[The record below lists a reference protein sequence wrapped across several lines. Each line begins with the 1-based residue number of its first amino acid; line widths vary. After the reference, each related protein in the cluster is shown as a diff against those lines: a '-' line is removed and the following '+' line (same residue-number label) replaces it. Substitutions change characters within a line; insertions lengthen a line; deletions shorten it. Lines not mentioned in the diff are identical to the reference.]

1 MTNKSTKRALLT
13 SFMALF
19 LCFAMLLG
27 TTYAWFTDSVTSA
40 GNKIVAGTLD
50 VQLLMDADVDGTYDD
65 ISDSTSPIFG
75 KSSIAQNNNA
85 ETLWEPGKTQV
96 AYLAIKN
103 NGNLDLKYTVGLDV
117 QNVSKDLY
125 EVMEYAIVPDA
136 DANHKVTSW
145 TSGNSVEVGTQSVSG
160 DVSLPVGATHYF
172 ALVIHMDEEAGNE
185 YQGGEVNFDLT
196 VLATQDT
203 VESDSFNNQYDKD
216 AVYGDVM
223 VSSDAELKAAI
234 EDPAM
239 KVIAVNGDLTYDWG
253 SESYENSK
261 ALNMKGKIF
270 LGANDAASI
279 TFAGYGSANPIV
291 DATFR
296 NITIKDSTVGDNE
309 ASWEHGYLEFKNLTA
324 VNVTFANSIM
334 MEGDFATFKN
344 CSFNSSKNGE
354 YAVWVANG
362 DATFEGC
369 TFTGPR
375 GVKVHE
381 AYGSEVG
388 TVVIDNNTFAG
399 LTQKPGVAIGTV
411 NAATTI
417 KITNN
422 VFAAT
427 QPGDQNNYKYE
438 TDTDVDTINF
448 TENNNI
454 VIGGKEIVDGVYEN
468 GTRNYYVYT
477 AEGLQ
482 NVFADVIPQN
492 REQSQTVNL
501 MADIDLTGIIW
512 QPIGNMHFTFN
523 GNGHTISNVT
533 CAEGCRSGFFGYAG
547 GVKVNDLTLENVT
560 SAGAQAGTFAG
571 SAEGLTTT
579 NCFLKGTN
587 TVTYVPYENET
598 WGGVGA
604 VTGVVA
610 SSNINVTLVEGA
622 TVTLNKSG
630 LTTNCPYIDN
640 LTGYLDANGGT
651 VVNNGTVQV
660 IDLAIATAEELF
672 AFAKDVNEN
681 GNSYLGKTVALVA
694 DIDLNNQAWTP
705 IGQTGSTEFKG
716 TFDGQ
721 GHTIKNLNVDSS
733 AQTGKH
739 YSSGLFGWVEG
750 RVTIKNVNIDGATV
764 KGNHNVGALLGYTYS
779 AQISNCHVANAT
791 IVCIHMNND
800 ACGDKAG
807 GIVGYAGNESRF
819 TDCAVSDS
827 TVTAGRDA
835 GQMIGCGYNVSV
847 SNCSATNVLVTAG
860 GDCTGANINESVIG
874 RVM

>member
-1 MTNKSTKRALLT
+1 MTKQKSTKRALLM
-13 SFMALF
+13 SALA
-19 LCFAMLLG
+19 LLMCVSMLIG
-27 TTYAWFTDSVTSA
+27 STFAWFTDSVTSS
-40 GNKIVAGTLD
+40 GNKIKAGTLD
-50 VQLLMDADVDGTYDD
+50 IQLLMDADVDGTYDD

-75 KSSIAQNNNA
+75 ESSIAQNNNA
-85 ETLWEPGKTQV
+85 ATLWEPGKTQV

-103 NGNLDLKYTVGLDV
+103 NGQLALKYTVGLDV

-253 SESYENSK
+253 SESYKNSK

-344 CSFNSSKNGE
+344 CSFNSNKDGE

-438 TDTDVDTINF
+438 TDTDVT
-448 TENNNI
+448 
-454 VIGGKEIVDGVYEN
+454 
-468 GTRNYYVYT
+468 
-477 AEGLQ
+477 
-482 NVFADVIPQN
+482 
-492 REQSQTVNL
+492 
-501 MADIDLTGIIW
+501 
-512 QPIGNMHFTFN
+512 TFN
-523 GNGHTISNVT
+523 FV
-533 CAEGCRSGFFGYAG
+533 
-547 GVKVNDLTLENVT
+547 DEN
-560 SAGAQAGTFAG
+560 
-571 SAEGLTTT
+571 
-579 NCFLKGTN
+579 N
-587 TVTYVPYENET
+587 TVTTPVATFAELKEVFEK
-598 WGGVGA
+598 GGSVELTA
-604 VTGVVA
+604 DIAITELVTIPAGVEV
-610 SSNINVTLVEGA
+610 
-622 TVTLNKSG
+622 
-630 LTTNCPYIDN
+630 
-640 LTGYLDANGGT
+640 YLDMNGKTITPASANVDPLFDVKKGAAL
-651 VVNNGTVQV
+651 V
-660 IDLAIATAEELF
+660 ID
-672 AFAKDVNEN
+672 
-681 GNSYLGKTVALVA
+681 GN
-694 DIDLNNQAWTP
+694 
-705 IGQTGSTEFKG
+705 G
-716 TFDGQ
+716 TFDLGEMGTVNGMSLMYPRGDVTINSGTFKIATNGTKYGSMFVGISGGQ
-721 GHTIKNLNVDSS
+721 GKLIINGGYFDGGYYKEGDCFNNCRNLINGSWGQYIRIYGGTFVGQNPAWGDEGMAFLCPHCTHTPGQGYCQ
-733 AQTGKH
+733 A
-739 YSSGLFGWVEG
+739 LFLEG
-750 RVTIKNVNIDGATV
+750 QSREDTK
-764 KGNHNVGALLGYTYS
+764 LPEGYTITEGTTADGRPTYTVNYS
-779 AQISNCHVANAT
+779 
-791 IVCIHMNND
+791 
-800 ACGDKAG
+800 K
-807 GIVGYAGNESRF
+807 
-819 TDCAVSDS
+819 
-827 TVTAGRDA
+827 
-835 GQMIGCGYNVSV
+835 
-847 SNCSATNVLVTAG
+847 
-860 GDCTGANINESVIG
+860 
-874 RVM
+874 